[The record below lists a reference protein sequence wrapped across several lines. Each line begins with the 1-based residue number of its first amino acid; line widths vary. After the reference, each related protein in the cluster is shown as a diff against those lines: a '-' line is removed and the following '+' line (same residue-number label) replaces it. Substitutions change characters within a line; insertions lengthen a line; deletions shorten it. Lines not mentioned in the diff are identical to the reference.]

1 MQQFLW
7 NYALFS
13 LYSVI
18 VVYFIYLLILLLSNR
33 DIIRTILSST
43 DSKFRELSGSEFVPP
58 VSILVPAYNE
68 ELTILE
74 TVRSLLSLNYPDY
87 EVIVINDG
95 SMDQTLRLLMDE
107 FQLYKMP
114 QYTFDSILEA
124 SPIKGVYRNPA
135 NPRLYVVDKDN
146 GGKEDALNVGIN
158 IARSPLVAT
167 IDADSLLEKDALLR
181 LVRVYMENP
190 QETIAIGGNVRVAN
204 GNVIEDGVVKEV
216 RLPKKFLP
224 MVQNIE
230 YLKSFLGGRIGWS
243 SLNGML
249 IVSGAF
255 GLFRKDALIEVGGYR
270 DGFPGEDMNI
280 IIKLHKYMLDRKLP
294 YRIIFCPDAV
304 CWTQAPDTL
313 DILGSQ
319 RKRWSRG
326 TLKNIWMYRSMMF
339 IPKYKMIGFL
349 SLPYLF
355 FFEMLQP
362 YIRVSGFLA
371 LLGYSLIEG
380 VNLASFQVIAA
391 FLIVNVLT
399 SVFFSCSTLFIE
411 EMSFRRY
418 HRLSDLLKMM
428 LYSMLL
434 PFGYDQLNVWWKF
447 MGHVELAQKKNAWGT
462 MVRKSWQDE
471 ITIAPKTKLNKV
483 NKNTKESESV

>member
-1 MQQFLW
+1 MQQFLLS
-7 NYALFS
+7 YALFS

-18 VVYFIYLLILLLSNR
+18 IVYFIYLLILLLSNR
-33 DIIRTILSST
+33 DIIRTIRSST

-58 VSILVPAYNE
+58 VSVLVPAYNE

-95 SMDQTLRLLMDE
+95 SKDSTLKVLIDE
-107 FQLYKMP
+107 FQLDMVP
-114 QYTFDSILEA
+114 EYTFDDQLEA
-124 SPIKGVYRNPA
+124 SPVNGMYQNPA
-135 NPRLYVVDKDN
+135 YPRLYVVDKNN

-158 IARSPLVAT
+158 ISRFPLVAT
-167 IDADSLLEKDALLR
+167 IDADSLLEKDAMLR

-190 QETIAIGGNVRVAN
+190 KETIAIGGNVRVAN
-204 GNVIEDGVVKEV
+204 GNLIEDGVVKEV
-216 RLPKKFLP
+216 RLPTKFLP

-255 GLFRKDALIEVGGYR
+255 GLFRKDALIKVGGYR

-280 IIKLHKYMLDRKLP
+280 IIKLHKYMLDRNLP
-294 YRIIFCPDAV
+294 YRIVFCPDAV

-326 TLKNIWMYRSMMF
+326 TLKNIWTYRSMMF

-349 SLPYLF
+349 SMPYLF

-362 YIRVSGFLA
+362 YLRVTGFFA
-371 LLGYSLIEG
+371 LLGYCLTEG
-380 VNLASFQVIAA
+380 VTLVSLEVIAV
-391 FLIVNVLT
+391 FLLVNVLT
-399 SVFFSCSTLFIE
+399 SVFFSCSTLLIE

-418 HRLSDLLKMM
+418 RKLSDLFKMM
-428 LYSMLL
+428 MFSMLM

-462 MVRKSWQDE
+462 MVRKSWRDE
-471 ITIAPKTKLNKV
+471 MTISPNTNPKKPTNL
-483 NKNTKESESV
+483 KNERV

>member
-1 MQQFLW
+1 MQDFLLG
-7 NYALFS
+7 YALFS

-18 VVYFIYLLILLLSNR
+18 VVYSIYLIILLLSNR
-33 DIIRTILSST
+33 DIIRTIRSST

-58 VSILVPAYNE
+58 VSLIVPAYNE

-74 TVRSLLSLNYPDY
+74 TVRSLLALNYPDY
-87 EVIVINDG
+87 EVIIVNDG
-95 SMDQTLRLLMDE
+95 SKDKTLKVLIDE
-107 FQLYKMP
+107 FQLYQVP
-114 QYTFDSILEA
+114 SYTFDKHLDA
-124 SPIKGVYRNPA
+124 SPVKGVYRNPA
-135 NPRLYVVDKDN
+135 NPRLYIVDKEN

-158 IARSPLVAT
+158 LSRCPLVAT

-190 QETIAIGGNVRVAN
+190 KETIAIGGNVRVAN

-216 RLPKKFLP
+216 RLPNKFLP

-230 YLKSFLGGRIGWS
+230 YLKSFQGGRVGWS
-243 SLNGML
+243 SLNAML

-280 IIKLHKYMLDRKLP
+280 IIKLHKHMLDRKLP
-294 YRIIFCPDAV
+294 YRIVFCPDAV

-326 TLKNIWMYRSMMF
+326 TLKNIWMYRKMMF
-339 IPKYKMIGFL
+339 IPKYKTIGFL

-362 YIRVSGFLA
+362 YLRVTGLLSVVIYSIMNHMDAASLVVLGIFL
-371 LLGYSLIEG
+371 L
-380 VNLASFQVIAA
+380 VNM
-391 FLIVNVLT
+391 LT
-399 SVFFSCSTLFIE
+399 SAFFSCSTLIIE

-418 HRLSDLLKMM
+418 RKLSELLKMM
-428 LYSMLL
+428 GYSLL
-434 PFGYDQLNVWWKF
+434 MPLGYDQLNVWWKF
-447 MGHVELAQKKNAWGT
+447 MGHVELARKKNSWGT
-462 MVRKSWQDE
+462 MIRKSWQEE
-471 ITIAPKTKLNKV
+471 ISINPNPSQK
-483 NKNTKESESV
+483 

>member
-1 MQQFLW
+1 MEITMQHFLF

-18 VVYFIYLLILLLSNR
+18 VVYIIYLLILLLSNR
-33 DIIRTILSST
+33 DIIRTIRSSS
-43 DSKFRELSGSEFVPP
+43 DSKFRELSGSKFVSP
-58 VSILVPAYNE
+58 VSILVPAFNE

-95 SMDQTLRLLMDE
+95 SKDSTLKVLIDE
-107 FQLYKMP
+107 FQLYLVP
-114 QYTFDSILEA
+114 TYTFESHLA
-124 SPIKGVYRNPA
+124 ANPVKGIYRNPA

-158 IARSPLVAT
+158 ISRFPLVAT

-190 QETIAIGGNVRVAN
+190 KETIAIGGNVRVAT
-204 GNVIEDGVVKEV
+204 GNLIEDGVVKEV
-216 RLPKKFLP
+216 RLPTKFLP

-280 IIKLHKYMLDRKLP
+280 IIKLHKYMLDRNLP
-294 YRIIFCPDAV
+294 YRIVFCPDAV

-339 IPKYKMIGFL
+339 IPKYKIVGFL

-362 YIRVSGFLA
+362 YIRVTGFMA
-371 LLGYSLIEG
+371 LIGFSITAG
-380 VNLASFQVIAA
+380 VNLASLKVMVV
-391 FLIVNVLT
+391 FLLVNVLS
-399 SVFFSCSTLFIE
+399 SVFFSCSTLLIE

-418 HRLSDLLKMM
+418 HKLSDLLKMIY
-428 LYSMLL
+428 YSMLM

-471 ITIAPKTKLNKV
+471 INLSAKSKSSKT
-483 NKNTKESESV
+483 T

>member
-1 MQQFLW
+1 MRDFLLG
-7 NYALFS
+7 YALFS

-18 VVYFIYLLILLLSNR
+18 VVYLIYLIILLLSNR
-33 DIIRTILSST
+33 DIIRTIRSST

-58 VSILVPAYNE
+58 VSLIVPAYNE

-74 TVRSLLSLNYPDY
+74 TVRSLLALNYPDY
-87 EVIVINDG
+87 EVIVVNDG
-95 SMDQTLRLLMDE
+95 SKDNTLKVLIDE
-107 FQLYKMP
+107 FELYLVP
-114 QYTFDSILEA
+114 QYTFDSHLDT
-124 SPIKGVYRNPA
+124 SPVKGVYRNPA
-135 NPRLYVVDKDN
+135 NPRLSIVDKDN

-158 IARSPLVAT
+158 LSRSPLVAT

-190 QETIAIGGNVRVAN
+190 KETIAIGGNVRVAN

-216 RLPKKFLP
+216 RLPTKFLP

-230 YLKSFLGGRIGWS
+230 YLKSFLGGRVGWS

-255 GLFRKDALIEVGGYR
+255 GLFRKDAVIEVGGYR

-294 YRIIFCPDAV
+294 YRIVFCPDAV

-313 DILGSQ
+313 EILGSQ

-326 TLKNIWMYRSMMF
+326 TLKNMWTYRKMMF

-362 YIRVSGFLA
+362 YLRVSGFLA
-371 LLGYSLIEG
+371 VVMYSIINHMNAASLQVLAIFLV
-380 VNLASFQVIAA
+380 VNM
-391 FLIVNVLT
+391 LT
-399 SVFFSCSTLFIE
+399 SVFFSCATLIIE

-418 HRLSDLLKMM
+418 RKLSDLLKMM
-428 LYSMLL
+428 GYSLL
-434 PFGYDQLNVWWKF
+434 MPLGYDQLNVWWKF
-447 MGHVELAQKKNAWGT
+447 MGHVELARKKNSWGT
-462 MVRKSWQDE
+462 MVRKSWQEE
-471 ITIAPKTKLNKV
+471 ISINPKPIQK
-483 NKNTKESESV
+483 

>member
-1 MQQFLW
+1 
-7 NYALFS
+7 
-13 LYSVI
+13 
-18 VVYFIYLLILLLSNR
+18 
-33 DIIRTILSST
+33 
-43 DSKFRELSGSEFVPP
+43 
-58 VSILVPAYNE
+58 
-68 ELTILE
+68 
-74 TVRSLLSLNYPDY
+74 
-87 EVIVINDG
+87 
-95 SMDQTLRLLMDE
+95 
-107 FQLYKMP
+107 
-114 QYTFDSILEA
+114 
-124 SPIKGVYRNPA
+124 
-135 NPRLYVVDKDN
+135 
-146 GGKEDALNVGIN
+146 
-158 IARSPLVAT
+158 
-167 IDADSLLEKDALLR
+167 
-181 LVRVYMENP
+181 
-190 QETIAIGGNVRVAN
+190 
-204 GNVIEDGVVKEV
+204 
-216 RLPKKFLP
+216 
-224 MVQNIE
+224 
-230 YLKSFLGGRIGWS
+230 
-243 SLNGML
+243 ML

-339 IPKYKMIGFL
+339 IPKYKTIGFL

-371 LLGYSLIEG
+371 MLGYSLTEG
-380 VNLASFQVIAA
+380 VNFASFQVIAV
-391 FLIVNVLT
+391 FLLVNVLT
-399 SVFFSCSTLFIE
+399 SMFFSCSTLFIE

-418 HRLSDLLKMM
+418 HKLSDLLKMM

-447 MGHVELAQKKNAWGT
+447 MGHVELVRKKNAWGT

-471 ITIAPKTKLNKV
+471 ITISPKTNPNKP
-483 NKNTKESESV
+483 T